1 MRSQFGIMA
10 EKTGEGRYD
19 KELEEGLV
27 STLTTICKSNLR
39 ISREDN
45 EKTTNLYRRLYKLAV
60 CRKANW
66 NKLTFPIEFDDELIG
81 RLKVYPARC
90 QHPAKYV

>member
-66 NKLTFPIEFDDELIG
+66 NKLTFPIELMTS
-81 RLKVYPARC
+81 
-90 QHPAKYV
+90 